1 MQEDRMTCLDT
12 WLMATLAGAA
22 TMFVW
27 GGISHM
33 VLLKGIGCT
42 RLSHEERIV
51 STLRPSLPG
60 DGLSCF
66 PRLDRRGNPTG
77 EEQAAWEARFRAGP
91 PGMILYHA
99 AGDAPVSPKKL
110 SVQCLSA
117 VLAAGMVSYWLSL
130 AIATSWRR
138 VGLAAF
144 LEYLVLFYIISI
156 GWNWYGFLNVFFLT
170 QGVWT

>member
-1 MQEDRMTCLDT
+1 MTCLDT

-60 DGLSCF
+60 DGLYGF
-66 PRLDRRGNPTG
+66 PRLDHRGNPTG

-91 PGMILYHA
+91 TGMIIYHA
-99 AGDAPVSPKKL
+99 AGDAPVSPSSPCGFRL
-110 SVQCLSA
+110 RGSDGAA
-117 VLAAGMVSYWLSL
+117 VWFEALRAVCQGTLRH
-130 AIATSWRR
+130 WRPR
-138 VGLAAF
+138 RRGC
-144 LEYLVLFYIISI
+144 SRM
-156 GWNWYGFLNVFFLT
+156 
-170 QGVWT
+170 